1 MVFQFP
7 GGSCKVLGDS
17 FAMQMGNRLGSARY
31 YAAATPTLSRKAA
44 TTMRHQLLN
53 LRHVPD
59 DEAQEVRELLDAN
72 QIPWYETEP
81 NRWGI
86 SAGAIWI
93 ADDKDALKAGELMA
107 GYQTERKI
115 RARAEQEAAR
125 LEGTVET
132 FWSQARRQPMRLI
145 MILFGIAIFVAL
157 SLWPLLL
164 AAT

>member
-1 MVFQFP
+1 
-7 GGSCKVLGDS
+7 
-17 FAMQMGNRLGSARY
+17 
-31 YAAATPTLSRKAA
+31 
-44 TTMRHQLLN
+44 MRHQLLN

-59 DEAQEVRELLDAN
+59 DEAQEVRELLDSN
-72 QIPWYETEP
+72 QIPFYETQP

-93 ADDKDALKAGELMA
+93 ADDANASRARELMVE
-107 GYQTERKI
+107 YQAERKT

-125 LEGTVET
+125 LEGTAET
-132 FWSQARRQPMRLI
+132 FWSQAKRQPMRLV

-164 AAT
+164 AGS